1 MGSSALAPF
10 TEYDIFE
17 IHHTSILIHLT
28 GIPDMQRPFFLAA
41 ATLTLAASPALAHT
55 GVGTASGLT
64 AGFGHP
70 IGGLDH
76 VLAMV
81 AVGILAAQL
90 GGKSV
95 WFVPA
100 SFVGMMVVGGLLG
113 MTGVP
118 VPFVE
123 LGIVGSVVVLGAVIA
138 AGRQM
143 PMGLAMTLVGLLA
156 VFHGHAHGTE
166 MPVNAS
172 GIEYGLGFVVA
183 TAMLH
188 VLGVALSIGVQKMA
202 EQIAPMAVRIGGG
215 GIATAGVVLF
225 VA

>member
-1 MGSSALAPF
+1 
-10 TEYDIFE
+10 
-17 IHHTSILIHLT
+17 
-28 GIPDMQRPFFLAA
+28 MQRSAFLT
-41 ATLTLAASPALAHT
+41 ATIFTLAASPAMAHI
-55 GVGTASGLT
+55 GVGAVSSFT

-81 AVGILAAQL
+81 AVGVLAAQL

-100 SFVGMMVVGGLLG
+100 SFVGMMIVGGLLG
-113 MTGVP
+113 MIGVP

-138 AGRQM
+138 VGRQM
-143 PMGLAMTLVGLLA
+143 HMGLAMTLVGLLS

-166 MPVNAS
+166 MSINAS
-172 GIEYGLGFVVA
+172 GIDYGLGFAMA
-183 TAMLH
+183 TALLH
-188 VLGVALSIGVQKMA
+188 VFGIGLSIGVQKAA
-202 EQIAPMAVRIGGG
+202 EKIAPMAIRVGGG
-215 GIATAGVVLF
+215 AIAATGVALF
-225 VA
+225 VV

>member
-1 MGSSALAPF
+1 MKQSV
-10 TEYDIFE
+10 
-17 IHHTSILIHLT
+17 
-28 GIPDMQRPFFLAA
+28 FLATA
-41 ATLTLAASPALAHT
+41 ALTLAATPALAHT
-55 GVGTASGLT
+55 GAGAVSGFS

-90 GGKSV
+90 GGKAM

-100 SFVGMMVVGGLLG
+100 SFIAMMIVGGLLG
-113 MTGVP
+113 IGGIP

-123 LGIVGSVVVLGAVIA
+123 LGILGSVVVLGGVIA
-138 AGRQM
+138 AGRRI
-143 PMGLAMTLVGLLA
+143 PMSIAMALVGLMA
-156 VFHGHAHGTE
+156 IFHGHAHGTE
-166 MPVNAS
+166 MPVSANS
-172 GIEYGLGFVVA
+172 VEYGIGFVVA

-188 VLGVALSIGVQKMA
+188 AVGIGLGVGVQR
-202 EQIAPMAVRIGGG
+202 IAQRIGPFAIRASGG
-215 GIATAGVVLF
+215 AIALTGALLF